1 MQIAVRV
8 PQPGCPVA
16 VLTTLRL
23 ISVRGLEIMEQSEVD
38 AREEQRG
45 EEGFRS
51 VSAEKELML
60 LNCGVGEDS

>member
-1 MQIAVRV
+1 MPSGCAHR
-8 PQPGCPVA
+8 PQADLSPC
-16 VLTTLRL
+16 
-23 ISVRGLEIMEQSEVD
+23 GLEIMEQSEVD

-60 LNCGVGEDS
+60 LNCGVGEDL